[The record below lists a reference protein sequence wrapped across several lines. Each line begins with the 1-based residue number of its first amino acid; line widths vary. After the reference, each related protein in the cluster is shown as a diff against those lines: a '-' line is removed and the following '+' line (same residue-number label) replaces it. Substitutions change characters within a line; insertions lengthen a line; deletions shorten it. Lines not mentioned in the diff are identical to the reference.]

1 MYIYFVL
8 LYLLLFK
15 NALSEDGTNVAS
27 PRSFEFVAEINVG
40 DRDHIVELVPTK
52 ICRENG
58 DDYVC
63 RQVRLD
69 GDCRDLIP
77 KDSQRAFKIVTP
89 LIYDGDAKGYCT
101 VHVHSWPVNDSNN
114 IDNKE
119 IVIQFDTS
127 KVDNL
132 DETQNFAETPN
143 ENDPGNTNAVVCKVG
158 CNETQSTSHVRSKRC
173 VYFNEQEDEE
183 DNDVF
188 YETKSNDDNISKDDL
203 EFIKSLDPK
212 ARTTKDILIINKN
225 TDVNES
231 KQLCPHCNKLHVV
244 IDEQKTINFNKQC
257 SPLDKLKS
265 YFQSHKY
272 TFLAFGLIIS
282 VQCLFV
288 LAMIYCLIRFCDCA
302 KERKVVR
309 HYFNYRQ
316 DASVTTPLICTSN
329 NGTETTDCNLTEKSI
344 PDRNGKCYEAC
355 GNESKFS
362 ITDDVLS
369 KCINRRNWE
378 RSATKDEDK
387 PKTDLSRMQIEQI
400 DTRVTFETETINSKP
415 KSEDENEAK
424 INVDNIENR
433 HVQCDLSEREI
444 NCHTYMCKEK
454 KNKSR
459 FGFFKS
465 DRSKAENSAQAAFS
479 NDSLDDFLS
488 QRLKRDNGSNIT
500 SLESRSSLSSRT
512 SKNLRGV
519 KSFFSKKS
527 KTSSVPGVPS
537 KKSINLEVL
546 HMSRVSGFLSSS
558 DHFKLAKDSRTSL

>member
-302 KERKVVR
+302 KERKV
-309 HYFNYRQ
+309 
-316 DASVTTPLICTSN
+316 
-329 NGTETTDCNLTEKSI
+329 
-344 PDRNGKCYEAC
+344 
-355 GNESKFS
+355 
-362 ITDDVLS
+362 
-369 KCINRRNWE
+369 
-378 RSATKDEDK
+378 
-387 PKTDLSRMQIEQI
+387 
-400 DTRVTFETETINSKP
+400 
-415 KSEDENEAK
+415 
-424 INVDNIENR
+424 
-433 HVQCDLSEREI
+433 REI